1 MKTPVRGTSSD
12 ERGLATVE
20 LGLML
25 GFLMLLALGAFEY
38 GMLFAKSQDVASA
51 SREGARTAAS
61 AGSETTADCL
71 ILEAASGTLFGT
83 SGGTVSEIAIEE
95 GNVGANP
102 PRQRYRPA
110 VATDDPLLLACGAW
124 YPIQTSW
131 PPASRDDTGV
141 TRDWVTVEVSYE
153 HQWITNFLW
162 FTGTE
167 GFSESTTMH
176 MPPNN

>member
-1 MKTPVRGTSSD
+1 MKATQTD
-12 ERGLATVE
+12 ERGVATVE

-61 AGSETTADCL
+61 AGSEPTADCL
-71 ILEAASGTLFGT
+71 ILEAASGALFGT
-83 SGGTVSEIAIEE
+83 TGGSVSEVVIEEANVGGT
-95 GNVGANP
+95 P

-110 VATDDPLLLACGAW
+110 VASDDPLLLACGNW

-141 TRDWVTVEVSYE
+141 TRDWVSVDVVYE
-153 HQWITNFLW
+153 HEWITDFLW

-167 GFSESTTMH
+167 SFSEVTTMH

>member
-1 MKTPVRGTSSD
+1 MPSTTHDGGD

-38 GMLFAKSQDVASA
+38 GMLFSKSQDVSSA

-83 SGGTVSEIAIEE
+83 TGGTVSEIAIEK
-95 GNVGANP
+95 GNVGPNP

-131 PPASRDDTGV
+131 PPSNRDDTGV
-141 TRDWVTVEVSYE
+141 TRDWVTVEVTYE
-153 HQWITNFLW
+153 HEWITNFL
-162 FTGTE
+162 FFSGTE
-167 GFSESTTMH
+167 TFSESTTMH